1 MEQPTEPTPSVE
13 VAPTVE
19 APVPAAEPE
28 PQPVVTIVEP
38 VPQPEPIT
46 EVVPEVIPA
55 GLLQPVVAAE
65 SNMLA
70 GLLPPIASEKD
81 LSSSNGNGNGN
92 GNGHRRPISLQQDS
106 LQDGVIEPP
115 IFSEQ

>member
-1 MEQPTEPTPSVE
+1 M
-13 VAPTVE
+13 TV
-19 APVPAAEPE
+19 
-28 PQPVVTIVEP
+28 VEP

-55 GLLQPVVAAE
+55 GLPQPVAAAE

-81 LSSSNGNGNGN
+81 LTSSNGN
-92 GNGHRRPISLQQDS
+92 GNGHRRPLSLQQDS

>member
-1 MEQPTEPTPSVE
+1 M
-13 VAPTVE
+13 
-19 APVPAAEPE
+19 
-28 PQPVVTIVEP
+28 VTIVEP
-38 VPQPEPIT
+38 EPQPEPIT

-55 GLLQPVVAAE
+55 GLPQPVAAAE

-81 LSSSNGNGNGN
+81 LSSSNGNGNG
-92 GNGHRRPISLQQDS
+92 HHRPISLQQDS